1 MKNLIEQEAGFTLL
15 ELIVVVAVIGILA
28 AIIVPQVSN
37 IQGDAQ
43 LSSVKS
49 SLASVQTAL
58 EQYKLEGDGTYPA
71 DASAV
76 ETELGIDL
84 TDYSYATDTDN
95 EHYIVDYDP
104 AGDDDAVIDD
114 TGTITTYP
122 TITSPDDELG
132 PNDWGYYITSEST
145 ALLTTN

>member
-1 MKNLIEQEAGFTLL
+1 MKNLMKQEAGFTLL

-58 EQYKLEGDGTYPA
+58 EQHKLQGDGTYPA
-71 DASAV
+71 DKATA
-76 ETELGIDL
+76 ETDLGIDL
-84 TDYSYATDTDN
+84 AGYSYATSDN
-95 EHYIVDYDP
+95 FELYIVDYDP
-104 AGDDDAVIDD
+104 AGDGDAAIDD
-114 TGTITTYP
+114 EGTVTKP

-132 PNDWGYYITSEST
+132 SNNWGYYITSEST
-145 ALLTTN
+145 ALLTN